1 MKYDFNN
8 APDRQH
14 TNSYKWDMP
23 GVEGIIPMW
32 VADMDFKTAPCII
45 EALRKRVDHGVFG
58 YTFVPD
64 EYFRATVNWFDR
76 RHGLK
81 LNPEWILYT
90 SGVIPALSA
99 VIKALTHPG
108 QKVIVQTPVYNHFF
122 SSILNNG
129 CEILENPLRRVGNT
143 YEMDFDDLERKAA
156 DSEAV
161 LLLLCNPHN
170 PTGRVWTVDELS
182 RLGEICA
189 RHGVTVV
196 SDEIHNELVFP
207 PYKYTPFAAVSEKF
221 RASSVTCCSPT
232 KAFNIAGLQI
242 ANIFCENA
250 EMRAKI
256 DKALNV
262 NEVCDVNPF
271 GVIALIEAYTRGE
284 AWLDELIE
292 YLKGNYDLARAMFEK
307 ELPEFP
313 MMKLEGTYL
322 AWVDCSLLN
331 MSSETIAAE
340 ILARSK
346 VMVNDGKMYRE
357 IGGNFIRINLAEPRK
372 LVEEGVCR
380 IIKILKE
387 LLNESKK

>member
-1 MKYDFNN
+1 MKYDFNT

-64 EYFRATVNWFDR
+64 EYFSATVNWFDR

-81 LNPEWILYT
+81 LKSEWILYT

-170 PTGRVWTVDELS
+170 PAGRVWTKDELS

-189 RHGVTVV
+189 RNGVTVV

-207 PYKYTPFAAVSEKF
+207 PYKYTPFAAVSDKF
-221 RASSVTCCSPT
+221 RAMSVTCCSPT

-284 AWLDELIE
+284 DWLDELRE

-313 MMKLEGTYL
+313 MMNLEGTYL
-322 AWVDCSLLN
+322 AWVDCSILN

-357 IGGNFIRINLAEPRK
+357 TGGNFIRINLAEPRK
-372 LVEEGVCR
+372 LVEEGVYR